1 MSFCRNVDKFKAQC
15 RRLLQPHKRDWGR
28 VIRSMALFFCFASRN
43 HHDLLV
49 YEMNVFTF

>member
-28 VIRSMALFFCFASRN
+28 VIRSMALFSV
-43 HHDLLV
+43 LLH
-49 YEMNVFTF
+49 EIITICLFMK